1 MKIILFWTSSRM
13 TFTESYA
20 RYLYDISLHH
30 PIFEIKDDDTD
41 DDGDDEDDEDM
52 DEVDREEEEEDD
64 EVLLI

>member
-41 DDGDDEDDEDM
+41 DDDDDYDEDM

>member
-1 MKIILFWTSSRM
+1 M

>member
-1 MKIILFWTSSRM
+1 M

-41 DDGDDEDDEDM
+41 DDDDDYDEDM